1 MNEIIIPLQNSN
13 GPTLSIIRACSAIV
27 KSYFQEFE
35 LCKNDQ
41 CRQQLLKKLWKINY
55 KSTFE
60 DTKIVFGSENDKI
73 MFMLKW
79 EL

>member
-1 MNEIIIPLQNSN
+1 MKVIMIPLQTSE
-13 GPTLSIIRACSAIV
+13 GPTLSIIRACSTIV
-27 KSYFQEFE
+27 KNHVQEFE

-60 DTKIVFGSENDKI
+60 DTRIVFNSENDKI
-73 MFMLKW
+73 MFILKW